1 MTVLEK
7 LIYDLDTDDY
17 QDTTFLAQ
25 DLEAQSAWAVAALWE
40 EIEIV
45 ARLNIDADGSH
56 QGS

>member
-25 DLEAQSAWAVAALWE
+25 DLEAQSMLKVADWLQEMQEVRDAEWDEL
-40 EIEIV
+40 
-45 ARLNIDADGSH
+45 AMRLG
-56 QGS
+56 